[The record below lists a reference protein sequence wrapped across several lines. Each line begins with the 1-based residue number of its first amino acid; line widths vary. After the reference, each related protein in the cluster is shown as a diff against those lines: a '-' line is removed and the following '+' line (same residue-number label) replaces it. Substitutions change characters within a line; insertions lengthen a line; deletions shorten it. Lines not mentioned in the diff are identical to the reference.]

1 MTRRCLTCA
10 TLIHTGS
17 RCPACTAAS
26 PYQQPTWRRFTKH
39 AKADACAICNSNRYL
54 TLHHQDGRQPA
65 SITTGRFI
73 TLCGTCHSRYE
84 GDLRAGRDTRLR
96 RLVQNL

>member
-10 TLIHTGS
+10 TPIHTGS
-17 RCPACTAAS
+17 RCRNCTAAS
-26 PYQQPTWRRFTKH
+26 PYQQRAWRRFTKH
-39 AKADACAICNSNRYL
+39 AKADACAICGDTTRL

-65 SITTGRFI
+65 GITQGRFI

-84 GDLRAGRDTRLR
+84 GALRAGRDTQLR
-96 RLVQNL
+96 RLVENL